1 MAYSVDSLEGRASL
15 VRRAYEQKAA
25 LGVGVPGPWV
35 EEVFDDYAVV
45 CREGKYYRI
54 PYTIAGTEVSF
65 GEPEEVKVEYATV
78 TEALEALT
86 PKGKKWEVRLIREGV
101 SKKGWIYTKKALE
114 SLLPFISGA
123 KLRAVETVDGV
134 YAHSGRAAV
143 IGKLAAPNAVEVDG
157 FYEPRAEAEI
167 DDSRRDWLLG
177 EMKAGRVNGVSINAP
192 VEGVKLANGQVWVK
206 RFLGLEALDLATV
219 PSAGGEFLRATESV
233 AREGFMNLEKILAM
247 LKKAKRE
254 DLITKLGATPTI
266 EQAQEALE
274 QAYNAHLDQLDAF
287 QKKKDPVVELSAQE
301 ATELRTLRDQL
312 RTDSCDAYL
321 TRRLADCNLP
331 EPVKKKIEK
340 QFSGV
345 VFARE
350 ALDGAITA
358 EKEMLDAL
366 MPSTGIVVGAGET
379 RVVIAREA
387 VDKIQAALDKTFGV
401 KVAGHDDIRPFRGL
415 MHAFAQITGRGEFRQ
430 FEIRGLRAEEAIVST
445 DFPNLLARTH
455 NRRLAQDYNAFDY
468 REDLLISMRGS
479 ASDFKL
485 QEANR
490 VGYYADPPIVDPET
504 GDYLEAA
511 KPGEESVTFKVEIR
525 GELVKITEITMRNDD
540 LGGLTKRI
548 NGRSRAYRRGH
559 ARFVWSFYLNNAV
572 YDDDAVAWFAAGHG
586 NLKTEA
592 IAAAEIAD
600 AVTKIMAFTEPSSGE
615 KIGLDQ
621 LQKKR
626 LTLVVPDALW
636 TNAVKI
642 NQAQYLDAAF
652 TPNPVYHLFG
662 DNDERIVINP
672 LETDANN
679 WGVLCNPA
687 DREIV
692 EMKYLDGRQEPEMW
706 IADQPT
712 VGEMLL
718 RDTIVFKDRF
728 VYGGELVD
736 FRNAVKSVVA

>member
-134 YAHSGRAAV
+134 YAHNGRAAV

-167 DDSRRDWLLG
+167 EDSRRDWLLG

-206 RFLGLEALDLATV
+206 RFLGLEALDLATI

-233 AREGFMNLEKILAM
+233 AREGIMNLEQILAL
-247 LKKAKRE
+247 LKKHKRE
-254 DLITKLGATPTI
+254 DLLTKLGATPTI

-274 QAYNAHLDQLDAF
+274 AALETALTPAAPGNGNGADAR
-287 QKKKDPVVELSAQE
+287 VLTAQE
-301 ATELRTLRDQL
+301 AQELRAAIEQSKK
-312 RTDSCDAYL
+312 DSSAAYL
-321 TRRLADCNLP
+321 TLKLSEASLP
-331 EPVKKKIEK
+331 APVKKKLEK

-350 ALDGAITA
+350 ALDQAITA

-366 MPSTGIVVGAGET
+366 MPSTGVVVGAGET

-401 KVAGHDDIRPFRGL
+401 KVTGHDDIRPFRGL
-415 MHAFAQITGRGEFRQ
+415 MHAYAQITGKSEFRD
-430 FEIRGLRAEEAIVST
+430 FEIRGYRAEEAITSA
-445 DFPNLLARTH
+445 DFTALIDRTL
-455 NRRLAQDYNAFDY
+455 NRRLTQDYNEIDY
-468 REDLLISMRGS
+468 EEGRLISLRGS
-479 ASDFKL
+479 AVDFKL

-504 GDYLEAA
+504 DDYLEAA
-511 KPGEESVTFKVEIR
+511 KPGEESVTYKIQTR
-525 GELVKITEITMRNDD
+525 GELVKITRVIMRNDD
-540 LGGLTKRI
+540 LGAITKRI
-548 NGRSRAYRRGH
+548 NGRARAYRRGH
-559 ARFVWSFYLNNAV
+559 ARFVWSFYISNKN
-572 YDDDAVAWFAAGHG
+572 YKHDGVAWFAVGHG

-600 AVTKIMAFTEPSSGE
+600 AVTKLMAMTEPSSGE
-615 KIGLDQ
+615 KIGLDRAM
-621 LQKKR
+621 KKR
-626 LTLVVPDALW
+626 LSLVVADTMWDKAK
-636 TNAVKI
+636 KI
-642 NQAQYLDAAF
+642 NERQYLDAAF
-652 TPNPVYHLFG
+652 DPNPVYKLFG
-662 DNDERIVINP
+662 ENNENIVELP
-672 LETDANN
+672 LDADADN

-692 EMKYLDGRQEPEMW
+692 EMKYLDGRTEPEMFL
-706 IADQPT
+706 ADQPT
-712 VGEMLL
+712 VGEMLV
-718 RDTIVFKDRF
+718 RDTLVYKDRF
-728 VYGGELVD
+728 EYGGELVD
-736 FRNAVKSVVA
+736 FRNGVKSVVP